1 MTLDQ
6 AKQYLDSIG
15 VTFPDFVIQ
24 AIIEQMQEKNDCL
37 TSNYSPSAVILIYC
51 YLLAL
56 IGGAQSGKYVSSHAI
71 SGAISQSFNFKDSGV
86 LFRSQLSLL
95 RNLDKKGCVSDLIPE
110 DPFRVKRGFIT
121 SVTGGCY
128 E

>member
-37 TSNYSPSAVILIYC
+37 TSNYSPSTVILIYC

-56 IGGAQSGKYVSSHAI
+56 IGGAQSGMYLSSRSVSGVA
-71 SGAISQSFNFKDSGV
+71 SQSFSFKDSGV
-86 LFRSQLSLL
+86 LFRSQLALL
-95 RNLDKKGCVSDLIPE
+95 RSLDKHGCMNDLIPA
-110 DPFRVKRGFIT
+110 DPFKVKRGFIT
-121 SVTGGCY
+121 SVSGHCY
-128 E
+128 

>member
-6 AKQYLDSIG
+6 AKQYLSSIG
-15 VTFPDFVIQ
+15 VTFPDFVIE
-24 AIIEQMQEKNDCL
+24 AIIEQMKEKEDCL
-37 TSNYSPSAVILIYC
+37 NANYSPSAVLLIYC

-56 IGGAQSGKYVSSHAI
+56 IGGAQSGMYVSSQAI
-71 SGAISQSFNFKDSGV
+71 SGAVSRSFNFKDSGV
-86 LFRSQLSLL
+86 LFRSQLALL
-95 RNLDKKGCVSDLIPE
+95 RALDKKGCVSDLIPE
-110 DPFRVKRGFIT
+110 DPFKVKKGFIT